1 MTTIAIILD
10 DEDES
15 FYCWGVSVAGVN
27 GERNVV
33 SKVSKEMI
41 ELKLDLFEIISMIGR
56 RS

>member
-1 MTTIAIILD
+1 MMKNCIIFY

-15 FYCWGVSVAGVN
+15 FYWGVSVAGVN